1 MPPDRAWALR
11 TALLGAAI
19 LLIAAL
25 LALTFA
31 RPAPAH
37 EAPSGWSYPWQC
49 CSGQDCRPVACDTLE
64 EIEGGKV
71 RDIENGQTYERNMVQ
86 SSGDSRCHICTEQGK
101 LDGKG
106 LCVFVQ
112 HGS

>member
-1 MPPDRAWALR
+1 MREYLKETWQLWLGVAIFAFMLAFMAAVFPMPLR
-11 TALLGAAI
+11 
-19 LLIAAL
+19 
-25 LALTFA
+25 
-31 RPAPAH
+31 AH

-49 CSGQDCRPVACDTLE
+49 CSNQDCRPVACDTLE

-86 SSGDSRCHICTEQGK
+86 SSGDAKCHVCTEQGK